1 MFQVGSRV
9 ERNPVEWEKWFG
21 GDSFKDGGVGNLGT
35 VIEVKKTK
43 VRVHWDINGND
54 KEWYKTKKK
63 TLKIV
68 AMERRDNSKFDSINR
83 KNLDI
88 LEKGL
93 HFDFTVVY
101 YNEERKEIR
110 MPCHKS
116 FLASGSEYFSQLFE
130 SEKGVSEME
139 IKEFNYIIV
148 ENFVKFFYTTCVDE
162 KVLKDNAG
170 TFMEIATK
178 FSVRELK
185 DIAEKLMQSSLA
197 RANIL
202 EMMMAGYKYEAP
214 KLKYSAMEFLTRNKD
229 MFAENEKDWRDA
241 MSGKEDL
248 LFDLV
253 KMFCCGAGSGR
264 EEVLIMKH

>member
-9 ERNPVEWEKWFG
+9 ERNPVEWAKCFG
-21 GDSFKDGGVGNLGT
+21 GDSSKDGGVGNLGT

-43 VRVHWDINGND
+43 VRVYWDVNE

-83 KNLDI
+83 KNLEI

-130 SEKGVSEME
+130 SEKGISEME

-148 ENFVKFFYTTCVDE
+148 ENFVKFFYTTCVDD
-162 KVLKDNAG
+162 KVR
-170 TFMEIATK
+170 MQ
-178 FSVRELK
+178 FS
-185 DIAEKLMQSSLA
+185 
-197 RANIL
+197 
-202 EMMMAGYKYEAP
+202 G
-214 KLKYSAMEFLTRNKD
+214 
-229 MFAENEKDWRDA
+229 
-241 MSGKEDL
+241 
-248 LFDLV
+248 
-253 KMFCCGAGSGR
+253 
-264 EEVLIMKH
+264 